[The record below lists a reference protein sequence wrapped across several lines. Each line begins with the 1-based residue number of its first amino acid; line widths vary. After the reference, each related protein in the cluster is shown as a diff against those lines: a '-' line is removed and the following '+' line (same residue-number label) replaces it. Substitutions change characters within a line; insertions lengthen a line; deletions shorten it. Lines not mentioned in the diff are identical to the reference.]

1 MELIKPVL
9 AVGEQVMKHLGLAV
23 VKAERAP
30 CGVLMTVAR
39 QEILVGITGQVTQT
53 LILILDRMRVYQVH
67 DDRYAHTVG
76 RIYQFL
82 EFFRGSETG

>member
-1 MELIKPVL
+1 MEFIQPVL
-9 AVGEQVMKHLGLAV
+9 AIGKQVVQHLVLTV
-23 VKAERAP
+23 IKAKRAP

-39 QEILVGITGQVTQT
+39 EEILVGITGQVTQT
-53 LILILDRMRVYQVH
+53 LVLILDRMRVYQIH